1 MKIRR
6 YFGIFAT
13 FLCMSSVPNA
23 QSTNDVLYQSKVF
36 DGKSI
41 SNVVKCCSNG
51 EKTFT
56 VESAKKDWMTKNT
69 ITWECLEMNQ
79 LTIYQPPIH
88 TRVINTKM
96 TIEINPSKIKH
107 QVDAFGWMNPEDPV
121 RLKWFGLEFQLGQAF
136 SKRGKLIYTSSDDC
150 FGNDKN
156 HEGSIDNCYYNG
168 KLLNNG
174 EDVLV
179 PVATY
184 YAFLPLS
191 FYGAGAVSSQNESY
205 LSLPGDRFQLLVNNY
220 LSTNSK
226 SFQALWT
233 FNSDDQYKSDSGSES
248 QRMYAS
254 NLEKTMHEGTDAEC
268 GNEPLNYYHPST
280 NAISFY
286 YSFAFGDESYSE
298 KMTMKFSS
306 FAEVGYGVIGSAN
319 EREGANTGEIEIKLN

>member
-1 MKIRR
+1 
-6 YFGIFAT
+6 
-13 FLCMSSVPNA
+13 MSSAPNV
-23 QSTNDVLYQSKVF
+23 QSTNDTIYQSKVF

-51 EKTFT
+51 GETFT
-56 VESAKKDWMTKNT
+56 VKSAKNDWMTKNT

-96 TIEINPSKIKH
+96 TIEINPNKIKH

-150 FGNDKN
+150 FKNNEERGGMTND
-156 HEGSIDNCYYNG
+156 CYYNG
-168 KLLNNG
+168 KLLENSG
-174 EDVLV
+174 SVLT
-179 PVATY
+179 PTTDY
-184 YAFLPLS
+184 Y
-191 FYGAGAVSSQNESY
+191 SY
-205 LSLPGDRFQLLVNNY
+205 LALPFYSSEAISQPDKNYLDLPGNRFQILTVDN

-226 SFQALWT
+226 SFQTMWT
-233 FNSDDQYKSDSGSES
+233 FNPNDQYKSDSDSES

-254 NLEKTMHEGTDAEC
+254 TLEKVMHKNTDDKCGEGS
-268 GNEPLNYYHPST
+268 LHYYHPST
-280 NAISFY
+280 NRICFY
-286 YSFAFGDESYSE
+286 YSFAFGDESYPE
-298 KMTMKFSS
+298 KMAMKFSS

-319 EREGANTGEIEIKLN
+319 EKEGANTGEIEIKLN